1 MYNYKIKS
9 NMKKN
14 YNIPA
19 TEVVAFVGD
28 SMIMVGSPVTIPDPN
43 TTTIDPGTG
52 GNG

>member
-1 MYNYKIKS
+1 
-9 NMKKN
+9 MKKY

-28 SMIMVGSPVTIPDPN
+28 SMIMVGSPNIVPN
-43 TTTIDPGTG
+43 PNPGQTGGQSIDPGAG